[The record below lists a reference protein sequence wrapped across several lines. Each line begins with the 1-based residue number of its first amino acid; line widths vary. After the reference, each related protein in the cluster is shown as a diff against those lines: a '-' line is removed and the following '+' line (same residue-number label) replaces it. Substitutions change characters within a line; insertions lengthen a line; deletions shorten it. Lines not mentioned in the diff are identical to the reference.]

1 MCTKKTYYTG
11 KYFSIYRK
19 TLGIISVALLFLFA
33 VSCDVNDSDDKELPP
48 IGDPPVYPLIDGF
61 PLGSPDGTKIIYNHN
76 GITRIDIGG
85 SYHVDRDSSGLWMV
99 NIDGSNPHLI
109 LRGDDI
115 NADWSLD
122 GKWIVFEQG
131 SQIYK
136 VPVVDNSIDTSQI
149 IQITFQGSNFFPSW
163 SPDGL
168 WIAYDNTNCGSI
180 VDPPP
185 LNSCGIL
192 KIKDDGTSKQ
202 FLIRGR
208 MPDWSPDGSYIIY
221 IGLTSEVYKIKNND
235 TTQRERI
242 TNLNSINPYAYLIQ
256 YPKYS
261 PDGSKIVFESNANV
275 WLMDN
280 DGMNQK
286 QITSNGGLQP
296 SWSSNGQK
304 IVYIGSSNDNKYNP
318 IEDGTV
324 WIMNA
329 DGSNKQ
335 QLTFGPFP

>member
-1 MCTKKTYYTG
+1 L
-11 KYFSIYRK
+11 KYQNSFSYFLSFR
-19 TLGIISVALLFLFA
+19 TLLVLNILFGGMLFLFTA
-33 VSCDVNDSDDKELPP
+33 CNEDNPTKY
-48 IGDPPVYPLIDGF
+48 DPPSDLPDYPLIDGY
-61 PLGSPDGTKIIYNHN
+61 PSWSPDGTKIIYNHN

-122 GKWIVFEQG
+122 GEWIVFEQG

-136 VPVVDNSIDTSQI
+136 VPVVDNSIDSSQI
-149 IQITFQGSNFFPSW
+149 IQLTFQGSNFFPSW
-163 SPDGL
+163 NPTGD
-168 WIAYDNTNCGSI
+168 WIAYDNTDCGSMNE
-180 VDPPP
+180 PPP
-185 LNSCGIL
+185 YNSCGIL
-192 KIKDDGTSKQ
+192 KIKGNGTNKQ
-202 FLIRGR
+202 FLVRGR
-208 MPDWSPDGSYIIY
+208 MPGWSQNGNSIIY
-221 IGLTSEVYKIKNND
+221 IGLRNEIFKVNLND
-235 TTQRERI
+235 TSQKTQLTR
-242 TNLNSINPYAYLIQ
+242 LNDLNPYANETYN
-256 YPKYS
+256 PKYS
-261 PDGSKIVFESNANV
+261 PDDSKIIFESNANV

-286 QITSNGGLQP
+286 QLTYNGGLQP
-296 SWSSNGQK
+296 CWSYNGQK

-318 IEDGTV
+318 KEDGTV

-335 QLTFGPFP
+335 LLTFGPSP